1 MGKDK
6 RTEEQRQ
13 ANAKRFADIS
23 EADLTPE
30 KAKEILKDGEA
41 KGEPLTGQQKKFFGA
56 VAGGEKP
63 RQ

>member
-13 ANAKRFADIS
+13 ANSEKFANIS

-30 KAKEILKDGEA
+30 KAKKILKDGEA
-41 KGEPLTGQQKKFFGA
+41 KGKP
-56 VAGGEKP
+56 AGGEKP